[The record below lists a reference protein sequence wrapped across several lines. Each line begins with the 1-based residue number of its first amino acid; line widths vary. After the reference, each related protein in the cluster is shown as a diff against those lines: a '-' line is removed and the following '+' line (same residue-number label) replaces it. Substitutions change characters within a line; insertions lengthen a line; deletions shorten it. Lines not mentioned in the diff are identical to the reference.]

1 MYAVT
6 LFGDS
11 ALSLSKRRTEKVTSC
26 GSDRDPDVVPHE
38 CIHTSVEACSVAH
51 TGSS

>member
-26 GSDRDPDVVPHE
+26 RTDRDPDVVPHE
-38 CIHTSVEACSVAH
+38 RIHTSAEACSAEY
-51 TGSS
+51 TESS